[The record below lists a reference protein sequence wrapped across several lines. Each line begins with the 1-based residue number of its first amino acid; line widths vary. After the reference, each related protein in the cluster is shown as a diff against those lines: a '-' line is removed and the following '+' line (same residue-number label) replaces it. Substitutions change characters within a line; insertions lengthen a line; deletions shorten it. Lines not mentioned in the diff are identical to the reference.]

1 MPEDW
6 LESRSGDAPPPRGT
20 VQLTVLLTSEEV
32 EDLTRQARA
41 DKIPVTDVI
50 RRSLALGRIARDA
63 QRRKARLVVQERDG
77 QLRPVEL
84 PTAPTVA

>member
-6 LESRSGDAPPPRGT
+6 LGSRGGATPPPRGT

-32 EDLTRQARA
+32 EDLERQARA
-41 DKIPVTDVI
+41 DKIAVTDVI
-50 RRSLALGRIARDA
+50 RRSLALGRIAWEA